1 MPAWLRLVVILAIPA
16 VALGNGLVVY
26 RASGKLEFSSAVQFK
41 INGKDK
47 VLVLGEQ
54 LAAPPKSMPSQ
65 PLNTTLLRDAKSGVM
80 VLYRQGAPPR
90 YAYPDGV
97 SRKVPQ
103 PAPDAWRELAVEFK
117 RTQADKSAESISS
130 STLIAYL
137 PGGVDELASLCMDV
151 DALALLGEPGKA
163 FPMQLEFVAAALE
176 AHGTQPA
183 MKRVEQFV
191 HDFMQVRMRRFEQ
204 GAKSAEALDEG
215 LAFARISRQFYAG
228 DAAHERL
235 RQELAASRQW
245 LDRRVAVL
253 RALAA
258 GLQWDAF
265 ILAFRDFEKHQGSF
279 PALAK
284 MHREAMETSL
294 AAHWNLGKE
303 RLARG
308 QFRGAYREF
317 RMASLRRPSDGQLQ
331 RELAMARTEFTRAA
345 AVDSRSRRKTLS
357 AGQREL
363 LKQALQFSE
372 RYREQKNLDA
382 ALKHV
387 LEAESIDAEAL
398 PVLLTKAR
406 IQGERG
412 EIAAALETLDA
423 YDLHAVE
430 EERAAGSKLRNDLL
444 FQLTDGLDKLGKKMA
459 AAFGQNR
466 FHESLRLAK
475 SGLLANPQAPA
486 FLRGAGLASLA
497 VRQREEGINYLRAY
511 LKASNS
517 LDANPEERAAVYQLL
532 AQMPPAGPSP
542 PQGEPHWFSGV
553 PVPAG
558 VLYCPAS
565 LAFAARVDRVA
576 GSNKFSLRFTW
587 AGGQLR
593 SITPAF
599 ERGVAVT
606 PEKPFV
612 FSYNSLVP
620 HAVGVD
626 AGETPREPI
635 TNPDEILS
643 KANVILPNFPF
654 ADPLMIHRL
663 TGRNSVL
670 AVAGNPYFHPFVWDR
685 PYHFAVD
692 HDEMGR
698 ARVARELP
706 ARDEAPR
713 PLTVVEFSWDGLKL
727 TAVRASE
734 VSSPADASPRLVYER
749 TLRYEQGRL
758 ASEEIRSRGRTSTIK
773 YKWTG
778 SQLVS
783 AECSK
788 DEAHDGRS
796 RDVFFAP

>member
-1 MPAWLRLVVILAIPA
+1 MLALPA
-16 VALGNGLVVY
+16 VALGDGLVVY
-26 RASGKLEFSSAVQFK
+26 RAGGKLEFSGAVQFK

-54 LAAPPKSMPSQ
+54 LAPPPKSMPSQ
-65 PLNTTLLRDAKSGVM
+65 PLNSTLLREARSGVM

-90 YAYPDGV
+90 YTYPDGV
-97 SRKVPQ
+97 SRKAPQ

-117 RTQADKSAESISS
+117 RTQSDKSAESISS
-130 STLIAYL
+130 NTLIAYL
-137 PGGVDELASLCMDV
+137 PGGVDELASLCMDM
-151 DALALLGEPGKA
+151 DALTLLGEPGKA
-163 FPMQLEFVAAALE
+163 FPMQLEMVSAALG
-176 AHGTQPA
+176 AYGTQPA
-183 MKRVEQFV
+183 MKRAGQFV
-191 HDFMQVRMRRFEQ
+191 HDFMNVRMRRFEQ
-204 GAKSAEALDEG
+204 GAGSAAALEEG
-215 LAFARISRQFYAG
+215 LAFAAISRQYYAG

-253 RALAA
+253 RTLAA

-265 ILAFRDFEKHQGSF
+265 ILAFRDFERHQGSF
-279 PALAK
+279 PGLAK

-294 AAHWNLGKE
+294 AAHWKLGKE

-308 QFRGAYREF
+308 QYRGAYREF
-317 RMASLRRPSDGQLQ
+317 RLASLRRPSDGQLQ

-345 AVDSRSRRKTLS
+345 AADSRSRRKTLS

-363 LKQALQFSE
+363 LTQALQFAE

-382 ALKHV
+382 ALKHA

-444 FQLTDGLDKLGKKMA
+444 FQLTDGLSKLGKEMA
-459 AAFGQNR
+459 AAFAQNR

-475 SGLLANPQAPA
+475 RGLLADPRAPA

-497 VRQREEGINYLRAY
+497 VRQREEGVNYLRAF

-532 AQMPPAGPSP
+532 AQLPPASPPP
-542 PQGEPHWFSGV
+542 PQGQPHWFSGL
-553 PVPAG
+553 PMPAG
-558 VLYCPAS
+558 AMYCPAS

-576 GSNKFSLRFTW
+576 GSNKFSLRFAW
-587 AGGQLR
+587 EGGQLR
-593 SITPAF
+593 TIAPAF
-599 ERGVAVT
+599 EKGAAAT
-606 PEKPFV
+606 SEKPFV

-626 AGETPREPI
+626 TGETPRAPVA
-635 TNPDEILS
+635 NPDEILR

-654 ADPLMIHRL
+654 ADPRMIHRL
-663 TGRNSVL
+663 TGGNPALV
-670 AVAGNPYFHPFVWDR
+670 VAGNPYFHPFIWDR
-685 PYHFAVD
+685 PYQFAVE

-698 ARVARELP
+698 ARVAREV
-706 ARDEAPR
+706 AAPGESSR
-713 PLTVVEFSWDGLKL
+713 PLTVVEFSWDGLNL

-734 VSSPADASPRLVYER
+734 VSTPADSSPRLVYER

-758 ASEEIRSRGRTSTIK
+758 AGEEIRARGRTSTIK